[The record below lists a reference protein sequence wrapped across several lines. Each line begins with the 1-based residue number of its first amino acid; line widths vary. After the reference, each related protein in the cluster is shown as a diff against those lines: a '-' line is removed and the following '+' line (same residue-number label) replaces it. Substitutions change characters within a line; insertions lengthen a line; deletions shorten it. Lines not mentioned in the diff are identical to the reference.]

1 MIVYV
6 GNAVWEDEVS
16 AQRALAGLGKRPLAL
31 MSDEEVEVEAAAQ
44 EPAESQG
51 ETEQKL

>member
-16 AQRALAGLGKRPLAL
+16 AQRALAGLGRRPLAL
-31 MSDEEVEVEAAAQ
+31 MSDEEVEAAAQ